1 MNASRNGEI
10 DMDHDKLEANLLDHA
25 LTKYLKSTKQLDE
38 ATVPKHVNNVR
49 GFILRIIYRYGSC
62 TIKDILKEV
71 TLSPSATTTAL
82 NHLEQEGFI
91 ERSRNNNDRRTVWIT
106 LSESGRGAAE
116 QMIENRQQL
125 IDGMFERL
133 TAEEKKTFLA
143 IIAKLAQ

>member
-1 MNASRNGEI
+1 M
-10 DMDHDKLEANLLDHA
+10 
-25 LTKYLKSTKQLDE
+25 
-38 ATVPKHVNNVR
+38 
-49 GFILRIIYRYGSC
+49 
-62 TIKDILKEV
+62 KEV